1 MGPGDLVELALNRAP
16 KLRLDAPDLYMRPLR
31 VSDYHAWANLRRE
44 SREFLTPWEPTWP
57 RNALARNAFR
67 NRVRRNSYEIRQDL
81 GYSLAIIRRSDDA
94 LLGGITL
101 SNIRRGVAQAGTL
114 GYWIGMPY
122 ARQGHMTAA
131 LQCLIGFAAQQL
143 RLHRLEAACLPT
155 NIPSQRL
162 LMKCGFTEEGRA
174 DGYLRIN
181 GIWHDHLLFGLVLDG
196 WRLRIA
202 ARKDQAEVQPTEKMA
217 PAAQR
222 ISL

>member
-1 MGPGDLVELALNRAP
+1 MGPGDLLELALNRAP
-16 KLRLDAPDLYMRPLR
+16 KLRIDAPDLYMRPLR
-31 VSDYHAWANLRRE
+31 VSDYKAWAELRRV

-57 RNALARNAFR
+57 RNALARGAFR

-81 GYSLAIIRRSDDA
+81 GYSLAIIRRNDDA

-114 GYWIGMPY
+114 GYWIGQPFS
-122 ARQGHMTAA
+122 RQGYMTTA
-131 LQCLIGFAAQQL
+131 LQALVGFSAQHL

-174 DGYLRIN
+174 DSYLRIN
-181 GIWHDHLLFGLVLDG
+181 GVWHDHLLFGLVLDG
-196 WRLRIA
+196 WRLRLA
-202 ARKDQAEVQPTEKMA
+202 AQEERAEAQ
-217 PAAQR
+217 PAAEMATAAQ
-222 ISL
+222 